1 MPVVTLQHTGTPLN
15 VHLQE
20 MNAGAPETILLV
32 HGMFTN
38 LSIWY
43 FNIAPILAQEFHVVL
58 YDLKGHGMSGRS
70 SHGYDLQ
77 TMSRELVDLMD
88 ALRLDTV
95 HLAGYSYGGLIALKT
110 AMQFPERIGKLAVIE
125 SPDPYEQETMSIVDI
140 YSKELLAHFINDHAG
155 DTAVKLGK
163 RQLER
168 RHRMYE
174 QLLKESS
181 IRQDMQ
187 QERHFF
193 SSPQLTGIPHDTLL
207 IYGNA
212 SDCITAG
219 QQLQEK
225 IKHSRL
231 MFVNGDHNIPVQE
244 PFTIAH
250 TLKDFFGTQ
259 L

>member
-1 MPVVTLQHTGTPLN
+1 MPVVSLQHTGIHT
-15 VHLQE
+15 QE
-20 MNAGAPETILLV
+20 MNAGAPETILMV

-38 LSIWY
+38 LSIYY
-43 FNIAPILAQEFHVVL
+43 FNIAPILAQQFHVVL

-77 TMSRELVDLMD
+77 TMSNELVELMD
-88 ALRLDTV
+88 NLGLDTV
-95 HLAGYSYGGLIALKT
+95 HLAGYSYGGLIALKA
-110 AMQFPERIGKLAVIE
+110 AMRFPERINKLAIIE

-140 YSKELLAHFINDHAG
+140 YSKELLVHFINDNAG

-187 QERHFF
+187 QERHFL
-193 SSPQLTGIPHDTLL
+193 SSPQLTGIPHETLL

-212 SDCITAG
+212 SDCIPAG
-219 QQLQEK
+219 QQLHEK
-225 IKHSRL
+225 IRDSRL
-231 MFVNGDHNIPVQE
+231 MLLDGDHNIPVQE
-244 PFTIAH
+244 PFPIAYA
-250 TLKDFFGTQ
+250 LKDFFGSQ

>member
-1 MPVVTLQHTGTPLN
+1 MPVVELQHTSI
-15 VHLQE
+15 HLQE
-20 MNAGAPETILLV
+20 MNAGAKETVLMA

-38 LSIWY
+38 LSIYY
-43 FNIAPILAQEFHVVL
+43 FNIAPILAQQFHVVL

-77 TMSRELVDLMD
+77 TMSKELLELMD
-88 ALRLDTV
+88 ALGLDAV

-110 AMQFPERIGKLAVIE
+110 AMHYPERIKKLAIIE

-140 YSKELLAHFINDHAG
+140 YSKELLLHFINDHAG

-193 SSPQLTGIPHDTLL
+193 SSKELAELPHETLL

-212 SDCITAG
+212 SDCSPAG

-225 IKHSRL
+225 IKGAQL
-231 MFVNGDHNIPVQE
+231 LFVDGDHNIPVQQ

-250 TLKDFFGTQ
+250 ALKDFFGTH